1 MADRNCELCGI
12 NIDHKRSNAKFCNR
26 KHKNIASD
34 SKRDYAAE
42 YQNNKETRRAQAL
55 MHYYV
60 DHEKSKKLQLVRQK
74 KRLPEAAAYAATRRA
89 IKLQR
94 TPNWLTEIDKER
106 IQNEYKLAAI
116 QTKLTGEPWHVDH
129 IIPLQGEYVS
139 GFHVPSNLKAIRGK
153 DNISKHN
160 KFDIK

>member
-1 MADRNCELCGI
+1 MSRNCELCSI
-12 NIDHKRSNAKFCNR
+12 NIDHKKSNARFCSR
-26 KHKNIASD
+26 KHKGMASD

-42 YQNNKETRRAQAL
+42 YQNNKETRQTQAL
-55 MHYYV
+55 TYYYA
-60 DHEKSKKLQLVRQK
+60 DHEKSKRLQLDRQK

-94 TPNWLTEIDKER
+94 TPAWLTEIDKER
-106 IQNEYKLAAI
+106 IQNEYKLAAL
-116 QTKLTGEPWHVDH
+116 QTKITGEPWHVDH

-160 KFDIK
+160 KFEIL